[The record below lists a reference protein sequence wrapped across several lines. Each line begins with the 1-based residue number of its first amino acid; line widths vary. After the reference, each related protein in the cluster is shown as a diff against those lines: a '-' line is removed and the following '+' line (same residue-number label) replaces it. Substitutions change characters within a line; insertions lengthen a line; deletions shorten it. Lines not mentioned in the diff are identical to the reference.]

1 MPAYTIDPHPLFAG
15 PESMVLGIEQYY
27 ARYPCVAA
35 YLKSFSTELDVEKDF
50 KWSLRFL
57 ARHNRAPGTFGNY
70 RTFVERLLLWSWVFA
85 GKSALTLNRDQFGQF
100 LSFCKKPPSNWVG
113 ASPAVRFI
121 QDDGNWTF
129 NEGWR
134 PFDIRSQTEADSY
147 RPFRGTLRQIHSI
160 CSSFYNF
167 LHAEDAAALNP
178 VTASRSH
185 NGNAES
191 GIYPV
196 RRYLSSD
203 QLYHVLR
210 ILECRAVVN
219 PTDERALFIVAA
231 TVFMYL
237 RAADLAKSGEYCP
250 SMDCFVLEDGKWWLV
265 LDAPGTPSQ
274 RLAVNPKF
282 LPYLKRYRKSRGLSP
297 LPEQDE
303 GVPMLE
309 TSYGRPGLSVRQIR
323 DIVQGALRQ
332 VHAAIT
338 SSGECGDHWNVLLG
352 SSLRFLRDSGA
363 RSAAQTREPAEL
375 QRDLRITSIAYT
387 YGRYYRE

>member
-1 MPAYTIDPHPLFAG
+1 MSVYTRDPHPLFAG
-15 PESMVLGIEQYY
+15 PETMALDLEQYY

-35 YLKSFSTELDVEKDF
+35 YLKSFSTEHDVETDF
-50 KWSLRFL
+50 KWGLRFL
-57 ARHNRAPGTFGNY
+57 ARHNRTLGTFGNY
-70 RTFVERLLLWSWVFA
+70 RAFVERLLLWSWFFA

-100 LSFCKKPPSNWVG
+100 ISFCKKPPSNWVG
-113 ASPAVRFI
+113 AAPTTRFI
-121 QDDGNWTF
+121 QDGGNWTF
-129 NEGWR
+129 NVGWR
-134 PFDIRSQTEADSY
+134 PFDIRSQPEADSY
-147 RPFRGTLRQIHSI
+147 RPFTGTLRQIHSI

-167 LHAEDAAALNP
+167 LHAEDAAAFNP
-178 VTASRSH
+178 VAASRSH

-196 RRYLSSD
+196 RSFLSSD
-203 QLYHVLR
+203 QLCRVLR
-210 ILECRAVVN
+210 ILECRAAGKL
-219 PTDERALFIVAA
+219 TDERALFIVAA

-237 RAADLAKSGEYCP
+237 RAADLANTGEYCP
-250 SMDCFVLEDGKWWLV
+250 SMNCFVLEGGKWWLT
-265 LDAPGTPSQ
+265 LDTPGTLPQ

-303 GVPMLE
+303 GVPILE

-323 DIVQGALRQ
+323 DIVQAALRQ
-332 VHAAIT
+332 VHADIT
-338 SSGECGDHWNVLLG
+338 SAGESDEHWNVLLG

-363 RSAAQTREPAEL
+363 RSDAQTRKPAEL